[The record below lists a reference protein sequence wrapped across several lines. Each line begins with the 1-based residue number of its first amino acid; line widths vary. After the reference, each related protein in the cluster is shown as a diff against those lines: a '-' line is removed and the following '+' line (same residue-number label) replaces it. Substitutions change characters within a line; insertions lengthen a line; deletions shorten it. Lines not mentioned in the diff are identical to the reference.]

1 MSVNRRIVLASRPS
15 GVPVAA
21 NFRLEEAPVPHSADG
36 QIVVRN
42 HWLSLDPY
50 MRSRMDAGKSYARP
64 VEIDQVM
71 EGGAVGEVIE
81 SKSERVPVGAF
92 VTGRFGWQEYACV
105 DAKGATRVDASA
117 APLSLYLGV
126 LGMPGITAWVGLLD
140 LAQPKA
146 GETVVVSAASG
157 AVGAVVG
164 QIARIKGCRAV
175 GIAGGAAKCAYVVN
189 ELGLDACIDYKAGS
203 LNDELKAACPDGIDV
218 YFDNVG
224 GTILDACLARMN
236 AFGRVSVC
244 GLISQYNAAGADA
257 ISGLKNIRSVLINR
271 LRMQGFIVSDRME
284 LWKPALADLTAWYQ
298 AGKLKFRESV
308 VHGLEQAPAALI
320 GLLQGQNFGKQL
332 VKLI

>member
-1 MSVNRRIVLASRPS
+1 MPDEVTSTL
-15 GVPVAA
+15 PVAEQLPPA
-21 NFRLEEAPVPHSADG
+21 DTVTVYVPGELTLMDG
-36 QIVVRN
+36 P
-42 HWLSLDPY
+42 L
-50 MRSRMDAGKSYARP
+50 
-64 VEIDQVM
+64 
-71 EGGAVGEVIE
+71 
-81 SKSERVPVGAF
+81 
-92 VTGRFGWQEYACV
+92 
-105 DAKGATRVDASA
+105 
-117 APLSLYLGV
+117 APLIQLKL
-126 LGMPGITAWVGLLD
+126 
-140 LAQPKA
+140 
-146 GETVVVSAASG
+146 
-157 AVGAVVG
+157 
-164 QIARIKGCRAV
+164 
-175 GIAGGAAKCAYVVN
+175 VN